1 MLTVNTNEWNKAVKA
16 VSAIYNKKVYNPI
29 VNNAVLEWDG
39 KLLTLSAT
47 NLSESIRVTLP
58 INVSSDWRY
67 RPFSVAIDKKRL
79 SKLVGK
85 KNETVSFQLGLDN
98 FLDVSIGNVTQ
109 SVETSSTED
118 YPPFPETQCHLVSLY
133 KTGKQFIDKISQ
145 VVCACSDERARY
157 QLGCVHIENDRL
169 VATDGRRLHMS
180 FHGMGELFHSQ
191 DTGISLHMNSANTLI
206 KLNKLYDIA
215 SSELKMDSRMKRLS
229 METADFIY
237 ASTVCEEN
245 FPPYKP
251 LFTDPDCPTSRM
263 IHVCTVNSKSL
274 LDILKAQEPTLNERS
289 RLTEFYFT
297 EGMFLV
303 KTFREGKEIFSSP
316 VESVPGDCK
325 DFTTCYNSHFVQ
337 DAIKSSDSEF
347 IEFYVM
353 REHSC
358 PLLIS
363 SSNHSFF
370 SMVMPMTIREE
381 GYRPE
386 EVELEGI
393 TFTKSDIGNYCY
405 SDENGNWTFSDSK
418 GFWECY
424 FFPESYNEKTIIVT
438 GQTIVQCIAQVFS
451 QIPDLDST
459 LSEYLPIAA

>member
-1 MLTVNTNEWNKAVKA
+1 MLTVNANEWNKAVKA
-16 VSAIYNKKVYNPI
+16 VNAIYNKKVYNPI

-58 INVSSDWRY
+58 IHVSYDSK
-67 RPFSVAIDKKRL
+67 PFSLAIDKKRL
-79 SKLVGK
+79 AKLTGK
-85 KNETVSFQLGLDN
+85 KNETISFQIGMDN
-98 FLDVSIGNVTQ
+98 FIDVSIGNVTQ
-109 SVETSSTED
+109 SVETFSTED
-118 YPPFPETQCHLVSLY
+118 YPPFIPETNFHLVSLY
-133 KTGKQFIDKISQ
+133 KTGKQFIERLSQ

-215 SSELKMDSRMKRLS
+215 SSEMKMDSKMKRLS

-289 RLTEFYFT
+289 HLTQFSFKDNSIFVET
-297 EGMFLV
+297 I
-303 KTFREGKEIFSSP
+303 KEGKTIFSSP
-316 VESVPGDCK
+316 VSGCLNESEDIH
-325 DFTTCYNSHFVQ
+325 FEACYNSFFIQEAVK
-337 DAIKSSDSEF
+337 ACDSEYV
-347 IEFYVM
+347 EFYFLQKT
-353 REHSC
+353 SC
-358 PLLIS
+358 PILIAS
-363 SSNHSFF
+363 QSHSFY
-370 SMVMPMTIREE
+370 SMVMQMDTKEDEI
-381 GYRPE
+381 E
-386 EVELEGI
+386 EVEGI
-393 TFTKSDIGNYCY
+393 EFTVSQLGIYHYHDKDGSWNLNNKKGYWEAFYCPY
-405 SDENGNWTFSDSK
+405 RMG
-418 GFWECY
+418 
-424 FFPESYNEKTIIVT
+424 EKNLVVT
-438 GQTIVQCIAQVFS
+438 GSTVIECIEKVFS
-451 QIPDLDST
+451 QLPDLDSCMR
-459 LSEYLPIAA
+459 E